1 MRDVLI
7 AGAGYAGISAAYEL
21 RDLDVEVLEANPEI
35 GGRAAYTALEHGAWA
50 NWGGAFYS
58 EDRVRCAELVR
69 QSGVRVITA
78 VAPRESD
85 MEAFLEMGHSWSES
99 DARALDEIA
108 DRLVAEQSDERDPT
122 SPELDEQTLAGWLGS
137 LAPSV
142 AAFMDHWAQI
152 YLGGDAAEVSL
163 YAAIVAWGRFK
174 TVAFARP
181 EDVPLH
187 GLGTFV
193 VDGGSARVL
202 DGLIER
208 AKIPTTTDATVEWVT
223 EEDGGVTVTVCSRGG
238 ERRQLRARQFICAL
252 PSQVA
257 LHILDVPDWK
267 REALNSSSYARRV
280 VMPFQILPPG
290 GPRHPLRETVVRPHQ
305 IYESYGHTHRVPEPR
320 AELDASG
327 GCVNGELYDRLAR
340 GLWDDPDHTIV
351 TGAGRRLALR
361 FPEFVGRI
369 KPVGVRR
376 WRYGIPTFY
385 PGRIGNFST
394 TAAPVG
400 RIHFCGDYCIDIPA
414 SMEAATRSGQ
424 RAARDVLD
432 AI

>member
-21 RDLDVEVLEANPEI
+21 SDLDVEVLEAKHEI
-35 GGRAAYTALEHGAWA
+35 GGRGGYTALEHGAWA

-69 QSGVRVITA
+69 ESGVRVIPA

-85 MEAFLEMGHSWSES
+85 MEAYLEMGHEWSQS
-99 DARALDEIA
+99 DTRALEEIGH
-108 DRLVAEQSDERDPT
+108 RLEAEQSDERDPA
-122 SPELDEQTLAGWLGS
+122 SAELDQRTLAQWLGP
-137 LAPSV
+137 LPPNV

-152 YLGGDAAEVSL
+152 YLGGDSTDVSL

-174 TVAFARP
+174 TVAFTRP

-193 VDGGSARVL
+193 VAGGSARVL
-202 DGLIER
+202 DALIER
-208 AKIPTTTDATVEWVT
+208 AGLTVTTDVTVEWVT
-223 EEDGGVTVTVCSRGG
+223 EENDAVTVTVCSSAG

-252 PSQVA
+252 PAQVA
-257 LHILDVPDWK
+257 LHIVDVPDWK
-267 REALNSSSYARRV
+267 REVLNSSSYARRV

-290 GPRHPLRETVVRPHQ
+290 EPPYQLRETLVRPHQ

-327 GCVNGELYDRLAR
+327 GCVNGEIYDRLAR

-351 TGAGRRLALR
+351 TGAARRLALR
-361 FPEFVGRI
+361 FPEFVERI
-369 KPVGVRR
+369 RPVGVRR

-385 PGRIGNFST
+385 PGRIGNFSAT
-394 TAAPVG
+394 TASVG

-414 SMEAATRSGQ
+414 SMEAASRSGH
-424 RAARDVLD
+424 RAAQDVLA